1 MTPRSGE
8 LLEISRAASVQF
20 VRPIMFRVIRTLD
33 WTTYDGWA
41 WLEGYEL
48 DAAGDAVAR
57 RTVFVQP
64 AGLRRPPTLP
74 QATTP
79 CWSHH
84 EGGQAMRSWPNCGTN
99 LAAVSKSAS

>member
-1 MTPRSGE
+1 MTPRAGE

-57 RTVFVQP
+57 RTVFVRP
-64 AGLRRPPTLP
+64 AGLRRLSAAHPPAHPPTRRR
-74 QATTP
+74 T
-79 CWSHH
+79 
-84 EGGQAMRSWPNCGTN
+84 GT
-99 LAAVSKSAS
+99 A

>member
-1 MTPRSGE
+1 MTPRAGE

-20 VRPIMFRVIRTLD
+20 VRPIMFRVIRRLD

-64 AGLRRPPTLP
+64 AGLRRLSPAHPPAHPPTRRR
-74 QATTP
+74 T
-79 CWSHH
+79 
-84 EGGQAMRSWPNCGTN
+84 GT
-99 LAAVSKSAS
+99 A

>member
-48 DAAGDAVAR
+48 DATGDAVAR
-57 RTVFVQP
+57 RTVFVRP
-64 AGLRRPPTLP
+64 AGLRRLSPTSPPAHQPTRRR
-74 QATTP
+74 A
-79 CWSHH
+79 
-84 EGGQAMRSWPNCGTN
+84 GT
-99 LAAVSKSAS
+99 A